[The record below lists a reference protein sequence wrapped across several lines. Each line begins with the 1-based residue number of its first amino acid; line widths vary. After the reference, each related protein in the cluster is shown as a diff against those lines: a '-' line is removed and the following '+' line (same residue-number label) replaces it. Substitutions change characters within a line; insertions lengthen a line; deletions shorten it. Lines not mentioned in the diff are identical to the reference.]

1 MLGLDRRVVAHE
13 LLDGETLDP
22 SALRQNLR
30 EMARLNRLP
39 GGTGASI
46 AAVRSLRPSAGGTIV
61 DIGTGGADLPRRLRT
76 VMPAAA
82 LIGLD
87 ARPDVLA
94 LAATWTPRRHRVELR
109 RGDVRAL
116 PLPDGSVDV
125 AHASLLIHH
134 LDPGDALTALGEMRR
149 VARRGVVINDLRRGL
164 LPFLVTAATVLA
176 LSRGTNT
183 RHDGVLSARR
193 AYSLAELDDLA
204 SGAGLRPAWRS
215 AAFMPRVATAYR

>member
-1 MLGLDRRVVAHE
+1 MLGLDRRTVAHE
-13 LLDGETLDP
+13 LLDGETLDEI
-22 SALRQNLR
+22 ALRQNLR
-30 EMARLNRLP
+30 EMAQLNRLP

-46 AAVRSLRPSAGGTIV
+46 AAIRALGPPAGGTV
-61 DIGTGGADLPRRLRT
+61 LDVGTGGADLPRRLRRE
-76 VMPAAA
+76 MPDVT
-82 LIGLD
+82 LIGID
-87 ARPDVLA
+87 ARPDVLEM
-94 LAATWTPRRHRVELR
+94 AASWTAAHHRVELR
-109 RGDVRAL
+109 QGDARAL
-116 PLPDGSVDV
+116 RLADGSVDV

-134 LDPGDALTALGEMRR
+134 LDPGDALTALSEMRR

-176 LSRGTNT
+176 LSRGTYT

-204 SGAGLRPAWRS
+204 AGAGMRPAWRS